1 MKFRNE
7 FLLISLLLAVAVPTL
22 ASNGM
27 NMIGFGS
34 ESVAMGGADLALTD
48 NPCSMNINP
57 AGIAQSNNALFEF
70 GLSPMNPSLTHTDA
84 MGNNRSD
91 QLDRYPVPFIG
102 YTHPLR
108 RVTLGIGLFVQGGMG
123 AEYQDL
129 RTPFSMMAG
138 SGQMAPDFFAGDVIP
153 AGDTTQTRLAHAK
166 LTPTVAWRVHPKV
179 TMGVTLNVSQVQADM
194 KLLPETSV
202 MADLDR
208 SGVTGDSP
216 SDAFFGIHLRDAS
229 ATGYGLKFGAQFKS
243 GPLSLA
249 GAYSTKTDLDLEDGT
264 LTLNMSS
271 MGLGRVNYDAT
282 MSNFA
287 WPQQAGLGMAY
298 QISPRVV
305 LAGDVDWVDWA
316 DAIETVTIEL
326 SNPDV
331 PVAPT
336 QKRRIALPMNWEEQ
350 WVWALGAAIT
360 PARDWVVRMGY
371 NHGNSPVPA
380 STLKPLFP
388 AIAEDHVTAGFGV
401 TKKDWTYGLALEYVL
416 ENTLTNNSNGPTNL
430 FGPGS
435 QETLSQFVA
444 HFQVRRTLNGRTR

>member
-1 MKFRNE
+1 MKTSHAF
-7 FLLISLLLAVAVPTL
+7 FLTSLLLFVAVPIL

-27 NMIGFGS
+27 NMIGFGA
-34 ESVAMGGADLALTD
+34 ESVGMGGADLALTD

-57 AGIAQSNNALFEF
+57 AGILQPENALFEF
-70 GLSPMNPSLTHTDA
+70 GLSPMSPSLTHTDA
-84 MGNNRSD
+84 MGNNRED
-91 QLDRYPVPFIG
+91 QLQRYPIPFIG

-123 AEYQDL
+123 AEYRDL
-129 RTPFSMMAG
+129 STPFSVMAN
-138 SGQMAPDFFAGDVIP
+138 SGRLPVGFFDGDVIP
-153 AGDTTQTRLAHAK
+153 AGDDTQTRIAHAK
-166 LTPTVAWRVHPKV
+166 LTPTVAWRVNPKM

-202 MADLDR
+202 MADLDQ

-216 SDAFFGIHLRDAS
+216 GDAFFGIHMRDAS
-229 ATGYGLKFGAQFKS
+229 ATGYGLKFGAQFKH

-264 LTLNMSS
+264 LTMNMTSI
-271 MGLGRVNYDAT
+271 GLGKVNYDAT

-298 QISPRVV
+298 QVSPRVQ
-305 LAGDVDWVDWA
+305 LAGDLDWIDWA
-316 DAIETVTIEL
+316 NAIEKVTIEL

-331 PVAPT
+331 PVAPASR
-336 QKRRIALPMNWEEQ
+336 QIALPMNWENQ
-350 WVWALGAAIT
+350 WVWALGAAVT
-360 PARDWVVRMGY
+360 PAPDWVVRMGY
-371 NHGNSPVPA
+371 NHGDSPVPA
-380 STLKPLFP
+380 STLRPLFP
-388 AIAEDHVTAGFGV
+388 AIAEDHFTAGFGV

-444 HFQVRRTLNGRTR
+444 HFQVRRTLNARTR